1 MNDIIL
7 LENNEAIIE
16 SETSNVLIDLDKK
29 IKDLTDLRE
38 SIRSQIKNEM
48 EDKGIKKAINKTGT
62 YSITFTPE
70 DKFVEKFDTTK
81 FRKENPDLYDKY
93 IVLRTKSSFI
103 TCRMREE

>member
-48 EDKGIKKAINKTGT
+48 EDKGIKKAINKTGK

-93 IVLRTKSSFI
+93 IVFRTKSSFI